1 LPPGRM
7 RRYVAEVLDGLL
19 YRSLPLISEGQ
30 ALRHCGKLLKQAQLQ
45 GPRLP
50 AVLSELFATLPSQ
63 PYWGADALQKLALGA
78 LLTERQCLYAE
89 EDWQQRIAD
98 AARHLRLAA
107 PPPIIFADS
116 NWFGWEFAFVYNPG
130 SEELDIW
137 QCDYLGRQAQP
148 VSLEKWGEWQ
158 IIAHDFSRHAE

>member
-1 LPPGRM
+1 
-7 RRYVAEVLDGLL
+7 
-19 YRSLPLISEGQ
+19 
-30 ALRHCGKLLKQAQLQ
+30 LLKQAHLQ
-45 GPRLP
+45 SPRLP
-50 AVLSELFATLPSQ
+50 AVLADLFARLPSQ
-63 PYWGADALQKLALGA
+63 AYWGADALQKLALGA
-78 LLTERQCLYAE
+78 LLTERRCLFAE

-107 PPPIIFADS
+107 PHPIIFADS

-158 IIAHDFSRHAE
+158 IIAHDFSRHVE